1 MLSELDLRSL
11 WKELDSYEKELEEET
26 KSLQD
31 VWGKIAQL
39 KAKNEKDMN
48 E

>member
-1 MLSELDLRSL
+1 MLNELDLRSL
-11 WKELDSYEKELEEET
+11 WRELDAYERELENET

-31 VWGKIAQL
+31 VWVKIAQL
-39 KAKNEKDMN
+39 KSKNDHDMD

>member
-11 WKELDSYEKELEEET
+11 WSELDIYEKELENET
-26 KSLQD
+26 KSLQE
-31 VWGKIAQL
+31 VWVKIAQL
-39 KAKNEKDMN
+39 KSKNDHDMA